1 MAVIRQQTQFLN
13 KPVGV
18 VRADAGAE
26 QVGNAIAET
35 AGRFADIAFKRAA
48 ADAEKK
54 GTEKALAIESG
65 DLIKMDPIT
74 NKPVALTPPSAYGDI
89 AAEAYQNIIQKR
101 YGQAIERE
109 IQNKGAELA
118 KTAPNANAFKKA
130 MSEYV
135 GSMYNA
141 EADSTYYSNVVK
153 EYGDDY
159 VEKTYTTLRNKEITA
174 YRAKVKREAR
184 LENVKTALNLNARVA
199 AGEVSPELEKDL
211 QGWMISNRDS
221 YISGAGTI
229 SDVTDAYDMWKTFN
243 ALKSSS
249 NLLGTYQSSNDSFQ
263 ESIKLALRDPTRAV
277 EYVGESM
284 AKDIRT
290 YLMNGGTGD
299 SFIKTAEAQESTMAN
314 KIDFDAMEFAESN
327 PVDASWDYNKT
338 KQIYRDQ
345 PKKYLTEAMA
355 DLVMLKIDP
364 QMTKDSIPTFIDEL
378 LAPDFKGEN
387 FPESVRAILQDMGK
401 DERAAIAEV
410 FNQRK
415 IAKSAVSEVAS
426 EKQVNA
432 TAAALLK
439 VENMDYSDSIEFW
452 GAINDAKAEIE
463 KLPEKDRASRIES
476 LEASVATKINTGT
489 RGFGLASDE
498 MSDVHSL
505 VERNQFILP
514 PKRPNGEEWSVGGIG
529 AKRYLAVLEKAYKF
543 SPTSTV
549 ASMSRRAEKLRADE
563 IKGVNAKVLEDV
575 QKRISEGQP
584 VTTDDLKLAGDI
596 EYGNTIPKIDALVGD
611 DDFLNRASSGN
622 IYPQELKSLELA
634 LQAGEEVTQELGF
647 NLFKQ
652 LKNVQQ
658 EIDGVVQSRNFL
670 INKLPEDLY
679 KNATAAID
687 ASDFAMSFGR
697 NLNPA
702 IVYSTLQG
710 YDGSINT
717 AIREKLD
724 IPANQP
730 MNAIFEKYEIPEMDV
745 TTQRQ
750 FLAMIQ
756 YSAASGLPLNEASI
770 QSMVKTMEQ
779 NMVKDKRILGARIG
793 EKTNFSPNGI
803 IDDAGQ
809 RRMTTEIFQKIMSDP
824 VTKEYLG
831 LTALEEQAVAGGI
844 PLEMYGKFS
853 NNIFLEPLEETWISG
868 KNRSW
873 VVMMGDGFGGY
884 VAPQPNNEVII
895 ISEQNY
901 KPNPTERDLF
911 YYKNQMVAATHSGN
925 RRAEAAAEFKYFV
938 FRDIE
943 SFDTFESTANI
954 IGIDKYKQYLS
965 DQQLKDLY
973 NEVVNGQ

>member
-26 QVGNAIAET
+26 QIGNAIAET

-54 GTEKALAIESG
+54 GTEKALAIESS

-184 LENVKTALNLNARVA
+184 IENVKTALNFKARVA

-263 ESIKLALRDPTRAV
+263 ESIKLALRDPTRAA

-338 KQIYRDQ
+338 KQVYRDQ

-355 DLVMLKIDP
+355 DLVMKKIDP

-439 VENMDYSDSIEFW
+439 VENMDYFKGDELW
-452 GAINDAKAEIE
+452 KAIDDAKAEIE
-463 KLPEKDRASRIES
+463 KLPEKDRASKIS
-476 LEASVATKINTGT
+476 ALEASVANKINTGT
-489 RGFGLASDE
+489 QGFGLSSDE
-498 MSDVHSL
+498 MSDVHNL
-505 VERNQFILP
+505 VERNQFKLP
-514 PKRPNGEEWSVGGIG
+514 SKRSNGAEWSDG
-529 AKRYLAVLEKAYKF
+529 AKSYLGVLEKAYKF

-549 ASMSRRAEKLRADE
+549 ASMSRRAEKLRQDE
-563 IKGVNAKVLEDV
+563 VKGVNAKILEDV
-575 QKRISEGQP
+575 QSKISDGLP
-584 VTTDDLKLAGDI
+584 VTTDELKLAGDI
-596 EYGNTIPKIDALVGD
+596 VYGNTIPKIDALAGD
-611 DDFLNRASSGN
+611 GDFRSRAAGGN
-622 IYPQELKSLELA
+622 IYPQELKAIEISLK
-634 LQAGEEVTQELGF
+634 AGDEVTQEMAF
-647 NLFKQ
+647 DLFRQ
-652 LKNVQQ
+652 MTNVQQ
-658 EIDGVVQSRNFL
+658 EVDGAVQSRDFL

-679 KNATAAID
+679 IKAKAAID
-687 ASDFAMSFGR
+687 ASDFAMSFGQK
-697 NLNPA
+697 LNPV
-702 IVYSTLQG
+702 IVYANLQKF
-710 YDGSINT
+710 DGSIN
-717 AIREKLD
+717 AVIRQKLD
-724 IPANQP
+724 IPANQSL
-730 MNAIFEKYEIPEMDV
+730 NNIFEKYEIPDMDLN
-745 TTQRQ
+745 TQRQ
-750 FLAMIQ
+750 FLAMLQ
-756 YSAASGLPLNEASI
+756 YSAASGFALNESTMT
-770 QSMVKTMEQ
+770 SMVETMQ
-779 NMVKDKRILGARIG
+779 RNMVEDPRIIG
-793 EKTNFSPNGI
+793 FRVGDKTNFSPNGI
-803 IDDAGQ
+803 IDDVGQ
-809 RRMTTEIFQKIMSDP
+809 SKINTNLFDELLSDP
-824 VTKEYLG
+824 MTAPLLN
-831 LTALEEQAVAGGI
+831 LTEDERGRGFTPIEKRLRMKNKV
-844 PLEMYGKFS
+844 K
-853 NNIFLEPLEETWISG
+853 LEPIEETWIEGS
-868 KNRSW
+868 NRSW
-873 VVMMGDGFGGY
+873 IVKMDNGLGGY
-884 VAPQPNNEVII
+884 VAPMPNGLPII
-895 ISEQNY
+895 ISEQDY
-901 KPNPTERDLF
+901 KPNPSEKGLF
-911 YYKNQMVAATHSGN
+911 YYTNQKYAASHSGSP
-925 RRAEAAAEFKYFV
+925 RAKAAAEFQYFV

-943 SFDTFESTANI
+943 SYDTFESTADVP
-954 IGIDKYKQYLS
+954 GISEYKQYLS

-973 NEVVNGQ
+973 NEVVNGE